1 MHFPVDH
8 SKTQIFHPTCF
19 SVARHRAEWGTCAGA
34 FTGVGGEGT
43 MLRAD
48 NKTTD

>member
-1 MHFPVDH
+1 MPFPVDH
-8 SKTQIFHPTCF
+8 SKTQMLHLKCF

-48 NKTTD
+48 DKTID